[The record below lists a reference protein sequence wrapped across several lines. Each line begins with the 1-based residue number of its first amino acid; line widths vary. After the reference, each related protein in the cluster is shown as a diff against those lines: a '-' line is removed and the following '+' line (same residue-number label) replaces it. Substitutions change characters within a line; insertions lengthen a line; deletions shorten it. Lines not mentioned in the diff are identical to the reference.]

1 MIKIKFPIPII
12 HFLVSNSNSIVEFR
26 QNETFIQITSFKANI
41 LLIQD
46 SNNENLWMRT
56 FI

>member
-1 MIKIKFPIPII
+1 MIKIKFPFPII
-12 HFLVSNSNSIVEFR
+12 YFLVSNSNSIVEFR

-46 SNNENLWMRT
+46 SNNEILWMRT